1 MVASIARTWTNW
13 RVFDLM
19 RIDIISAVPALLE
32 SPLNHS
38 IVKRAIDKDLVEI
51 HVHDLRD
58 YTEDKHNKI
67 DDYPYGGEPGMV
79 LTPQPIFSCIE
90 KLQAEREYDEIIFT
104 APDGDVFEQ
113 GYANALSLKQNI
125 IILCGHYKGVDQRV
139 RDELITREFSIG
151 DYVLSGGEIPALAIT
166 DAVVRLL
173 PGVLGDAGS
182 ALNDSFQDGL
192 LEAPVYTRPSE
203 FKGLKVP
210 DVLLSGDHKKVEEWK
225 HEQSLKKTK
234 ERRDD
239 LYKKFKKEH

>member
-1 MVASIARTWTNW
+1 
-13 RVFDLM
+13 M

-38 IVKRAIDKDLVEI
+38 IVKRALDKGLVEI

-79 LTPQPIFSCIE
+79 LTPQPIFSCVE
-90 KLQAEREYDEIIFT
+90 HLQSERDYDEVIFT
-104 APDGDVFEQ
+104 APDGETFEQ
-113 GYANALSLKQNI
+113 EHANKLSLKGNI
-125 IILCGHYKGVDQRV
+125 MILCGHYKGVDQRV
-139 RDELITREFSIG
+139 RDELITSEFSVG
-151 DYVLSGGEIPALAIT
+151 DYVLSGGELPALVIT
-166 DAVVRLL
+166 DAIVRLL

-192 LEAPVYTRPSE
+192 LEGPVYTRPSD
-203 FKGLKVP
+203 FRGLQVP
-210 DVLLSGDHKKVEEWK
+210 EVLLSGNHKKIAEWK
-225 HEQSLKKTK
+225 QQQAEKRTK
-234 ERRDD
+234 ERRTD